1 MRKKLLA
8 LVCAVAAALQLCLP
22 ASAAETVYFT
32 AANETIREL
41 TEATM
46 PFWANGVLYVEGS
59 IFENKDLYTGYFYNS
74 AKNMAVV
81 YSRKTANYALYFD
94 MAANRVDDADGQDY
108 SLPAIARN
116 GVIFLPAKMVAEF
129 FQLTYVSTKVNHG
142 SLIRI
147 RSDKAVLNDRTLADA
162 GSPRMEDQYEK
173 YTAAKAAAQQGQ
185 SGSGSGAS
193 TAKGQTL
200 HLCFRPG
207 EGDLAV
213 LLDLLDGKGAKGTF
227 YLTEEEMTADPDL
240 TRRIAATGHSI
251 GLAVSAESETA
262 LAEQLRLA
270 NERLWRTA
278 GCKTR
283 LCLVDGGGEEERRG
297 AEEAG
302 YRCLEAD
309 IDRSEY
315 GLRSSGAAN
324 YLFNL
329 VGGRRGEVTVWFA
342 AGADSVG
349 LRALL
354 RLTEEADDRL
364 SGLTETD

>member
-8 LVCAVAAALQLCLP
+8 LVCALVAALRLSLP

-59 IFENKDLYTGYFYNS
+59 IFENKDLHTGYFYNS

-94 MAANRVDDADGQDY
+94 MAANRVDDADGQNY

-116 GVIFLPAKMVAEF
+116 GVIFLPVKMVTDF

-142 SLIRI
+142 YLVRV
-147 RSDKAVLNDRTLADA
+147 RSDKAVLDDRTLADA

-173 YTAAKAAAQQGQ
+173 YTAVKAVAQQGQ
-185 SGSGSGAS
+185 TGSGSVAS

-207 EGDLAV
+207 EGDLTA
-213 LLDLLDGKGAKGTF
+213 LLELLDGKGAKGTF
-227 YLTEEEMTADPDL
+227 YLTEEEMDADPDL
-240 TRRIAATGHSI
+240 TRRIAATGHSL

-262 LAEQLRLA
+262 VAEQLRLA

-283 LCLVDGGGEEERRG
+283 LCLIDGGGDEARR
-297 AEEAG
+297 AAAEAG

-309 IDRSEY
+309 IDRAEY

-329 VGGRRGEVTVWFA
+329 AGGRRGEVTIWLA
-342 AGADSVG
+342 DQADSVG